1 MNILTF
7 FKKESSSIT
16 SAAILLGFASLASRV
31 VGLLRDRL
39 LASNFGAGDTLDAY
53 YAAFKIPDLIFTL
66 LIVGALSTAFIPI
79 FTKLKLAHKEKKPKE
94 NEAWKLV
101 NNCAHLLAL
110 ALLCIVILLEIFTH
124 QIMYA
129 LAPGFSN
136 EKMELTVT
144 LTRIMFLSPIFLSV
158 SALFGGVLQSMQK
171 FFVFALAPI
180 FYNIGI
186 IIGIAVLFPLMGV
199 TGLAWGVVAG
209 AFLHCAV
216 QYIDAWRSGY
226 RWFWHFN
233 THDINVKKILYLM
246 IPRTMGVSVSQI
258 NILIITGFASTLS
271 VGSVAVFNLAYNLQS
286 FPLSLFGIG
295 FALAAFPLLSKE
307 ADKKNKTQFIDTLTQ
322 TARKILFFM
331 IPASLIFLLIRAQIV
346 RVVLGGGSFDWNDTI
361 QTADTLAFF
370 ALSLFAQGLV
380 PLLSR
385 AFFAL
390 EDSKTPFII
399 GVVSEIINLGAAY
412 IGMRA
417 YGVAGLALGA
427 SLGSIFN
434 VVLLWLTL
442 RARFHTLHEKLLIKS
457 LFQISIGAVLLALVT
472 QSVKTWLGSTLSLTS
487 FVNVALQGG
496 VAAGFGVIAYGGMLY
511 ILKNEE
517 ILDLVAS
524 FKKRFTKTDQISA
537 SDISLPS

>member
-1 MNILTF
+1 MNIFKF

-16 SAAILLGFASLASRV
+16 SAAILLGVASLASRA
-31 VGLLRDRL
+31 VGLIRDRL
-39 LASNFGAGDTLDAY
+39 LASHFGAGDTLDAY

-79 FTKLKLAHKEKKPKE
+79 FTKLKLSHKEKNPKE

-101 NNCAHLLAL
+101 NNCVHLLAI
-110 ALLCIVILLEIFTH
+110 LLFVIVILLEVFTP
-124 QIMYA
+124 QLMNV

-136 EKMELTVT
+136 EKRDLTVT
-144 LTRIMFLSPIFLSV
+144 LTRIMFLSPIFLSI
-158 SALFGGVLQSMQK
+158 SALFGGILQSMQK
-171 FFVFALAPI
+171 FFVFAIAPI

-186 IIGIAVLFPLMGV
+186 IIGITVLYPLLGV

-216 QYIDAWRSGY
+216 QYIEARRSGY
-226 RWFWHFN
+226 QWFWYFN
-233 THDINVKKILYLM
+233 IRDMNVKKILYLM
-246 IPRTMGVSVSQI
+246 IPRTMGISVSQI

-271 VGSVAVFNLAYNLQS
+271 AGSVAVFNLAYNLQS
-286 FPLSLFGIG
+286 FPLSLFGIS
-295 FALAAFPLLSKE
+295 FALAAFPLLSRE
-307 ADKKNKTQFIDTLTQ
+307 AGKKNMGQFIDTLTQ

-331 IPASLIFLLIRAQIV
+331 IPASLVFLLIRAQIV
-346 RVVLGGGSFDWNDTI
+346 RVVLGSGSFDWNDTI

-390 EDSKTPFII
+390 EDSKTPFAI

-412 IGMRA
+412 VGMRA

-427 SLGSIFN
+427 SLGNIFN
-434 VVLLWLTL
+434 VVLLWLVL
-442 RARFHTLHEKLLIKS
+442 RIQLHTLHENLLIKS
-457 LFQISIGAVLLALVT
+457 LIQISIGAMLLALVT
-472 QSVKTWLGSTLSLTS
+472 QGIKTWLGSMLPLTS
-487 FVNVALQGG
+487 FINVAVQGG
-496 VAAGFGVIAYGGMLY
+496 VAAAAGLVVYGFVLFV
-511 ILKNEE
+511 LKNEE
-517 ILDLVAS
+517 MLDLVAS
-524 FKKRFTKTDQISA
+524 LKKKFTKMDQISA